1 MKLMLVT
8 TDIDHIEPYQYVGAK
23 LKGAEV
29 TVLCADNCINL
40 EAFADNDIPIQ
51 KIVFKGKRNKDNVE
65 SIRRAIDKFQPDIVH
80 VLRKQALLSTIPAMN
95 NSSAK
100 LIAYRGIVGNLS
112 FFDPFSLLS
121 FLHPRIDRIVCVAE
135 AIRAHFLKMGFGP
148 LRLSPE
154 KVVTIHKGHVTERYK
169 TVPGIDLQQ
178 YGVPADHQVIGFCGA
193 MRPRKGIDVLVNAF
207 SAMQRDKVALLLVGD
222 LRDEKAKRAIAAS
235 SKQQLIFQTGKVA
248 QQAALSINGAIDVTT
263 MPSTKREG
271 LPRALIEAMGQGTP
285 AVVTR
290 VGGSPELVE
299 HGCSGYVVP
308 PGDIAAFA
316 SALDKVLDE
325 ANCREMG
332 QMAQSRIQNH
342 FDVSETIERNW
353 ALYQELLND
362 TA

>member
-8 TDIDHIEPYQYVGAK
+8 TDIDHIEPYQYLGAK
-23 LKGAEV
+23 DKGADV

-40 EAFADNDIPIQ
+40 ELFAENNIPVQ
-51 KIVFKGKRNKDNVE
+51 KIAFKGKRNKSNIDT
-65 SIRRAIDKFQPDIVH
+65 IRHAIDKFQPDIVH
-80 VLRKQALLSTIPAMN
+80 VLRKQALLSTIPALK

-148 LRLSPE
+148 IRLSPK
-154 KVVTIHKGHVTERYK
+154 KVITIHKGHVTERYNN
-169 TVPGIDLQQ
+169 VPGIDLLQ
-178 YGVPADHQVIGFCGA
+178 YGIPAEHQVIGFCGA
-193 MRPRKGIDVLVNAF
+193 MRPRKGIDVLVKAF
-207 SAMQRDKVALLLVGD
+207 SEMRREKVALLLVGD
-222 LRDEKAKRAIAAS
+222 LRDEKAKQAIAAS
-235 SKQQLIFQTGKVA
+235 SKRALIFTTGKVE
-248 QQAALSINGAIDVTT
+248 QQAALSINGAIDVAT

-299 HGCSGYVVP
+299 HGISGYVVP
-308 PGDIAAFA
+308 PGDVAAFS

-325 ANCREMG
+325 QNCHQMG
-332 QMAQSRIQNH
+332 EMAQKRIQSH
-342 FDVSETIERNW
+342 FDVSDTVEHNW
-353 ALYQELLND
+353 ALYEELLNEN
-362 TA
+362 